1 MGGDAGTVGRVSIQE
16 LSPAETEEFLAAH
29 AVGRI
34 GCHAGGRTYVVPII
48 YAYEA
53 GSVYVASVEGRK
65 TRMMR
70 ENPEVC
76 FEVDERD
83 ERGGW
88 RSVIA
93 DGTYAELDAEGAERA
108 LDLLARRFGRERG
121 TRPPA
126 ADGRETVCFRIDL
139 REPSGRAVRR

>member
-1 MGGDAGTVGRVSIQE
+1 VSAIEELAQEEIEELLDASV
-16 LSPAETEEFLAAH
+16 
-29 AVGRI
+29 VGRI
-34 GCHAGGRTYVVPII
+34 GCHAEGATYVVPII
-48 YAYEA
+48 YAYED

-70 ENPEVC
+70 QNPEVC
-76 FEVDERD
+76 FEVDERR
-83 ERGGW
+83 EGGGW

-93 DGTYAELDAEGAERA
+93 DGTYVELDAEGSELA

-139 REPSGRAVRR
+139 HEPTGRAVRR

>member
-1 MGGDAGTVGRVSIQE
+1 MSAIEELPQE
-16 LSPAETEEFLAAH
+16 EIEELLEASV
-29 AVGRI
+29 VGRI
-34 GCHAGGRTYVVPII
+34 GCHAEGATYVVPII

-65 TRMMR
+65 TRLMR
-70 ENPEVC
+70 QNPQVC
-76 FEVDERD
+76 FEVDERR
-83 ERGGW
+83 EGGGW

-93 DGTYAELDAEGAERA
+93 DGTYVELDEAGSERA
-108 LDLLARRFGRERG
+108 LELLARRFGRARG

-139 REPSGRAVRR
+139 REPTGRAVRRR